1 MTDQLRRWLQE
12 AEEGDDVSKAIQWKR
27 WIDIWCQFTLEGF
40 LQSTYKAV
48 LTKIPDRH
56 DQEGLEELASLLP
69 WPDAAVRAYSVFSY
83 TEQLDQSLVQ
93 YLRDQLGQWWSRNMH
108 RIKSGMSKLP
118 EAFAEKLEGKIRF
131 NRRVNEIVY
140 TFDESNPV
148 MNRVEIKG
156 YYTSSKR
163 PFPTIVGRAAIVT
176 TPINILRQIT
186 FTAKPDAD
194 TPSPPQELYQ
204 AIEDIF
210 TGPSTKIFIQTKTRF
225 WEKGDHSIEGGFSK
239 TNLPIG
245 QIHYVTNND
254 SCHDDREKTEKGLLL
269 IYTWKSEALLFG
281 SLDPDIAVKE
291 AVEQIATIHK
301 DIEEEFE
308 LGLVHAWYDQPSAQ
322 GAYGLLKPN
331 QFKNVRWLWKPMC
344 NFILLERLS
353 QLLAGGSKEPW
364 KVV

>member
-1 MTDQLRRWLQE
+1 MTDQLRRWLE
-12 AEEGDDVSKAIQWKR
+12 ETEEGDNVSKAKKWKR
-27 WIDIWCQFTLEGF
+27 WIDNWCQFTLEGF
-40 LQSTYKAV
+40 LQSTYEAV
-48 LTKIPDRH
+48 LTKIPHVD
-56 DQEGLEELASLLP
+56 DQEGLKDLKCLLP
-69 WPDAAVRAYSVFSY
+69 WPDAGVRAYSVFSY

-131 NRRVNEIVY
+131 NRTANEIVY

-186 FTAKPDAD
+186 FTAKPDTA
-194 TPSPPQELYQ
+194 TPPPPQEFYQ

-210 TGPSTKIFIQTKTRF
+210 TGPSAKIFIQAKTRF
-225 WEKGDHSIEGGFSK
+225 WEKGDHPIKGGFSK

-245 QIHYVTNND
+245 QIHYVPTMIVATM
-254 SCHDDREKTEKGLLL
+254 TEKRQKKGF
-269 IYTWKSEALLFG
+269 S
-281 SLDPDIAVKE
+281 
-291 AVEQIATIHK
+291 
-301 DIEEEFE
+301 
-308 LGLVHAWYDQPSAQ
+308 
-322 GAYGLLKPN
+322 
-331 QFKNVRWLWKPMC
+331 
-344 NFILLERLS
+344 
-353 QLLAGGSKEPW
+353 
-364 KVV
+364 